1 MQKHIVI
8 ERLTM
13 PRDRKPHQP
22 RRTAVFAGTVGA
34 LGAALT
40 WMLVWTELHTDPAPV
55 NWTLFAVIAAAMLVC
70 ERIPATWIR
79 FGPVATVT
87 PLWMFSFGLMLL
99 GSPSAAVGAA
109 LCGATLHA
117 IGTATSSTAIVVRV
131 GSAACSLAA
140 AGLILLAMDVH
151 GSITQFDTIPWDWA
165 VAIVVCGVSILMLN
179 SVLAAIDL
187 SVRRR
192 ISFVGLLR
200 RGIGARFTAEGALL
214 SLAPIWVIG
223 MDFSLVLVPLLGIT
237 TLLVFGSTRQ
247 ALEQS
252 HEANHDSLTGLMN
265 RRSFVE
271 HVHDALA
278 DPRNATVPTL
288 LVMDLDGFKEIND
301 QLGHQIGDTLL
312 IAFGERLERE
322 APDDAVVCRLGG
334 DEFAVLL
341 IERADAE
348 AIYSAVR
355 RLHHR
360 LVAPLDIEGFPVSV
374 GVSIGAATAPNDGH
388 TTSDLLQAA
397 DVAMYRAK
405 RTQTSIGHYED
416 CVRAPQRG
424 RLNLL
429 GDLGEA
435 LRDHQLHINFQ
446 PQLRIC
452 DGSVDTVEALI
463 RWTHPEHGPVPPNE
477 FIGLAEQTDLIGPLT
492 DRVLRLATQ
501 MLASDPR
508 SSYRLAVNVSARS
521 LQDRHF
527 GTNVLSILAESGF
540 PADRLEL
547 EVTERALVT
556 NAERSIYTIDGLRQR
571 GVRIAIDDFG
581 VGYSSYQT
589 LRLLKVDR
597 VKIDRDFVRELLTQ
611 PRDRLIVSSL
621 IRLSHDLGLD
631 VVAEGVESSAV
642 WDELAALNCDIAQGF
657 GIAVPM
663 GYPELR
669 SWLADWNQVIHVGAS
684 TNLPIAGF

>member
-1 MQKHIVI
+1 MQMHIVI
-8 ERLTM
+8 ERAIM
-13 PRDRKPHQP
+13 PRDHNPHSS
-22 RRTAVFAGTVGA
+22 RRIAVFAGAVGV
-34 LGAALT
+34 LGAGLT
-40 WMLVWTELHTDPAPV
+40 WLLVWTELQHGASSV
-55 NWTLFAVIAAAMLVC
+55 NWTVFAVIAGAMLIC
-70 ERIPATWIR
+70 ERVPATWIR

-109 LCGATLHA
+109 LCGATLHS
-117 IGTATSSTAIVVRV
+117 IGTATKTSTIVIRV
-131 GSAACSLAA
+131 GSTAVSLAS
-140 AGLILLAMDVH
+140 AGLILIALDVH
-151 GSITQFDTIPWDWA
+151 GAITQFETIPWEWG
-165 VAIVVCGVSILMLN
+165 VAIVICGVSILLLN
-179 SVLAAIDL
+179 SLLAAIDL

-200 RGIGARFTAEGALL
+200 RGIAARFTAEGALL

-223 MDFSLVLVPLLGIT
+223 IDFSVVLVPLLGIT

-247 ALEQS
+247 ALERS
-252 HEANHDSLTGLMN
+252 HEANHDSLTGLLN
-265 RRSFVE
+265 RRAFLE
-271 HVHDALA
+271 HVDDALA
-278 DPRNATVPTL
+278 DLRSATVPIL
-288 LVMDLDGFKEIND
+288 LVMDLDGFKDIND

-312 IAFGERLERE
+312 VAFGERLERE
-322 APDDAVVCRLGG
+322 APEDAVACRLGG
-334 DEFAVLL
+334 DEFAVVLV
-341 IERADAE
+341 ERSDKDS
-348 AIYSAVR
+348 IDGTVKRLHR
-355 RLHHR
+355 RLIT
-360 LVAPLDIEGFPVSV
+360 PLEIEGFPVSV
-374 GVSIGAATAPNDGH
+374 GVSIGAATAPNDGR
-388 TTSDLLQAA
+388 TTSDLLRAA

-405 RTQTSIGHYED
+405 RTGSSIAHYED

-435 LRDHQLHINFQ
+435 LRHHQLHINFQ
-446 PQLRIC
+446 PQLRMSN
-452 DGSVDTVEALI
+452 GSVDTVEALI

-501 MLASDPR
+501 MLASNPTA
-508 SSYRLAVNVSARS
+508 SYRLAVNVSARS

-527 GTNVLSILAESGF
+527 ATNVLAILAESGF

-556 NAERSIYTIDGLRQR
+556 NAERSIYTIESLRRR

-589 LRLLKVDR
+589 LRLLRVDR
-597 VKIDRDFVRELLTQ
+597 VKIDRDFIRELLTQ

-621 IRLSHDLGLD
+621 IRLAHDLGLD

-669 SWLADWNQVIHVGAS
+669 SWLVDWDHAIRDGAAV
-684 TNLPIAGF
+684 NLPVAGF